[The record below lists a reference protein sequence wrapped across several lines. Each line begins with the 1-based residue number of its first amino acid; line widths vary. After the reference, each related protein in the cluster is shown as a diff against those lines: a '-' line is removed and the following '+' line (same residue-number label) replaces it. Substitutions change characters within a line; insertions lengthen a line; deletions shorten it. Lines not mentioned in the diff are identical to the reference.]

1 MKFNYFLFALIFFY
15 SSAYSQNNSHNST
28 SQFIDM
34 LDGRF
39 DASDYLS
46 ENAYGFLPVPIIIT
60 DPAVDGGLGMMGLF
74 FHETEDEKEKR
85 LQAMRKADNGAARHL
100 LPPSVSVVA
109 AAATGNKSWFSGAG
123 HMGFFKQG
131 RIRYSGG
138 GGYGD
143 VNLAFYGA
151 GDIALPRPI
160 EINTQAAGIFQTLKF
175 KLASSQFFLGV
186 AQRYINAKI
195 SPVLSDDLGSLPPEF
210 EDELTKLLTRDVTTS
225 ALGLNLEFDNR
236 DNLFTPT
243 AGYQYVIEQFWYR
256 ESFGSDIEY
265 ELSTFKGLNYWPIAE
280 HWRAGLRLNS
290 EYANSDTLLPP
301 FATPA
306 IQLRGIPAKRYQ
318 GEFIGVLETEISWL
332 IDSRWS
338 VLGFVGAGRASN
350 STASF
355 ADAPTRVTQ
364 GIGFRYQVARRY
376 GFDMGIDIARG
387 PEESVFYITAGSAWG
402 R

>member
-1 MKFNYFLFALIFFY
+1 MKLYCFLFVLIFFCR
-15 SSAYSQNNSHNST
+15 SAYSQNNS

-74 FHETEDEKEKR
+74 FHETESDKEKR
-85 LQAMRKADNGAARHL
+85 LQAMRKADNDAAKHL
-100 LPPSVSVVA
+100 LPPSVSVIA
-109 AAATGNKSWFSGAG
+109 AAATGNDSWFSGGG

-131 RIRYSGG
+131 RIRYLGG

-143 VNLAFYGA
+143 VNLNFYGT
-151 GDIALPRPI
+151 GDISLPRPVDV
-160 EINTQAAGIFQTLKF
+160 NTKASGIFQTLKF
-175 KLASSQFFLGV
+175 KLASSQFFLGG

-195 SPVLSDDLGSLPPEF
+195 SPNFSTDLNALPPNF
-210 EDELTKLLTRDVTTS
+210 QDELKKIQPRDITTS
-225 ALGLNLEFDNR
+225 ALGLNLEFDSR
-236 DNLFTPT
+236 DNVFSPAT
-243 AGYQYVIEQFWYR
+243 GYQYTVEQFWYR
-256 ESFGSDIEY
+256 NKFGSDIEY
-265 ELSTFKGLNYWPIAE
+265 NLSTFDGLNYWPIAR

-290 EYANSDTLLPP
+290 EYANSKDILPP
-301 FATPA
+301 FATPG
-306 IQLRGIPAKRYQ
+306 IKLRGIPAKRYQ
-318 GEFIGVLETEISWL
+318 GEFIGVLETEITWL
-332 IDSRWS
+332 IDTRWR
-338 VLGFVGAGRASN
+338 VLGFMGAGRASN
-350 STASF
+350 STARF
-355 ADAPTRVTQ
+355 ANAPTRMTQ
-364 GIGFRYQVARRY
+364 GIGFRYQIARRY